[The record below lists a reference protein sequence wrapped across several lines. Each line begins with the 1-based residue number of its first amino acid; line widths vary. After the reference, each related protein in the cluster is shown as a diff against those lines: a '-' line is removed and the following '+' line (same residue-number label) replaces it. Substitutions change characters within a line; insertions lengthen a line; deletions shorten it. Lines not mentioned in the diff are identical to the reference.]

1 MNLDWVRDISWV
13 GTALVALGGLGATV
27 WAGHRSGD
35 VQIKIQE
42 KQLAESQ
49 RVLEWQERRTA
60 YISLMGQF
68 QEYVDKVTIQ
78 KELDAIGKKAVDK
91 VTGLPGFGSNLDEA
105 AKEQVAAQILE
116 SVQGSLQEKS
126 GGVLTMRDE
135 WSLQS
140 KVQDA
145 ANQARMIA
153 SPSVR
158 EGIDL
163 LMLSVN
169 GDEVYA
175 AAVNDRLPAFRQSAE
190 HRKRALT
197 DLMNRELLGSG
208 QVEEQGRE

>member
-1 MNLDWVRDISWV
+1 M
-13 GTALVALGGLGATV
+13 LVALGGLGATV
-27 WAGHRSGD
+27 WAGHHSGD

-60 YISLMGQF
+60 YINLLGQF

-91 VTGLPGFGSNLDEA
+91 ITGASGFGSNLDEE
-105 AKEQVAAQILE
+105 AKEQLAAQILE
-116 SVQGSLQEKS
+116 NVKGTLQEKS

-169 GDEVYA
+169 GDAVYA
-175 AAVNDRLPAFRQSAE
+175 AAINDRLPAFRQSAE
-190 HRKRALT
+190 QGKRTLT
-197 DLMNRELLGSG
+197 DLMNRELLGSD
-208 QVEEQGRE
+208 QVEE